1 MIVFEEFR
9 VNTPEREVL
18 LEITNEITKTV
29 KNSNINEG
37 TCRVFVP
44 HTTAGITI
52 NENADRSVMK
62 DVANYLNKLIPKGGG
77 LGYSFKHGEGNSDAH
92 IKCSL
97 TGNSIYVLIHE
108 GKLMLGTWQGI
119 MFAEYDG
126 PRNRKVYVQITGEL
140 WSINIS
146 YLLKI

>member
-1 MIVFEEFR
+1 MIVFKEFR
-9 VNTPEREVL
+9 VKTTEREVL
-18 LEITNEITKTV
+18 LEITNDIIRIV
-29 KNSNINEG
+29 KNSTINEG

-62 DVANYLNKLIPKGGG
+62 DVANYLAKLIPKGGG
-77 LGYSFKHGEGNSDAH
+77 LGYNFKHGEGNSDAH

-97 TGNSIYVLIHE
+97 TGNSICVLIHE
-108 GKLMLGTWQGI
+108 AKLMLGIWQGI

-126 PRNRKVYVQITGEL
+126 PRNRKVFVQITGEL
-140 WSINIS
+140 
-146 YLLKI
+146 

>member
-9 VNTPEREVL
+9 VKTPEREVL
-18 LEITNEITKTV
+18 LEITDEIIKIV
-29 KNSNINEG
+29 NDSKINEG

-77 LGYSFKHGEGNSDAH
+77 LGYYFKHGEGNSDAH

-97 TGNSIYVLIHE
+97 TGNSIYILIHE

-119 MFAEYDG
+119 MLAEYDG

-140 WSINIS
+140 
-146 YLLKI
+146 